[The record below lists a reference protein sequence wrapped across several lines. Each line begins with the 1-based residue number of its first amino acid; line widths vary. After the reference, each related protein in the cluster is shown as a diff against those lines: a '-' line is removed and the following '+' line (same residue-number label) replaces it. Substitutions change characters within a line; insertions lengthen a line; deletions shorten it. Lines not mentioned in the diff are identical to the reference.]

1 MRIVNGNVPHARRL
15 VDTGAVL
22 SRAARVRLA
31 WMDYYCAYGEDA
43 LPSNAAG
50 PVFSEPWQAQA
61 FALAVH
67 LVESGYFD
75 RTEWAAALGEEI
87 KAAQAR
93 GDPDLGGTYY
103 HHWLNALERLCAAK
117 GLALEDAV
125 LERKEQ
131 WRQAYLDTPHGKP
144 VELRGRDGG

>member
-1 MRIVNGNVPHARRL
+1 MTER
-15 VDTGAVL
+15 
-22 SRAARVRLA
+22 
-31 WMDYYCAYGEDA
+31 
-43 LPSNAAG
+43 PSIPLDGDDGPPINAAG
-50 PVFSEPWQAQA
+50 QVFSEPWQAQA

-75 RTEWAAALGEEI
+75 RSEWAEALGEEI

-131 WRQAYLDTPHGKP
+131 WRRAYLDTPHGKP
-144 VELRGRDGG
+144 VELRGRDEGLPPRETHSSVPCDPEGH

>member
-1 MRIVNGNVPHARRL
+1 MTERSSIPL
-15 VDTGAVL
+15 D
-22 SRAARVRLA
+22 
-31 WMDYYCAYGEDA
+31 GEA
-43 LPSNAAG
+43 ELPRNADG

-75 RTEWAAALGEEI
+75 RSEWADALGAEI

-103 HHWLNALERLCAAK
+103 QHWLNALERLCAAK

-131 WRQAYLDTPHGKP
+131 WRQAYIDTPHGKP
-144 VELRGRDGG
+144 VELRGRGGG

>member
-1 MRIVNGNVPHARRL
+1 MTERSSIPL
-15 VDTGAVL
+15 D
-22 SRAARVRLA
+22 
-31 WMDYYCAYGEDA
+31 GEDA
-43 LPSNAAG
+43 LPRNAGG

-103 HHWLNALERLCAAK
+103 HHC
-117 GLALEDAV
+117 
-125 LERKEQ
+125 
-131 WRQAYLDTPHGKP
+131 
-144 VELRGRDGG
+144 

>member
-1 MRIVNGNVPHARRL
+1 MTER
-15 VDTGAVL
+15 
-22 SRAARVRLA
+22 
-31 WMDYYCAYGEDA
+31 
-43 LPSNAAG
+43 PSIPLGDDGPPINAAG
-50 PVFSEPWQAQA
+50 QVFSEPWQAQA

-75 RTEWAAALGEEI
+75 RSEWAAALGEEI

-131 WRQAYLDTPHGKP
+131 WRRAYLDTPHGKP
-144 VELRGRDGG
+144 VELRGRGDC